1 GIEFHKD
8 EVGYALSKGMFD
20 EGILVAGTL
29 VNSKTIRIEPPLTIA
44 KEEVDEVVATFKKV
58 LDGLQTGG

>member
-29 VNSKTIRIEPPLTIA
+29 VNSKTIRIEPPLTIT
-44 KEEVDEVVATFKKV
+44 KEEVDKVVATFKKV
-58 LDGLQTGG
+58 LNTL